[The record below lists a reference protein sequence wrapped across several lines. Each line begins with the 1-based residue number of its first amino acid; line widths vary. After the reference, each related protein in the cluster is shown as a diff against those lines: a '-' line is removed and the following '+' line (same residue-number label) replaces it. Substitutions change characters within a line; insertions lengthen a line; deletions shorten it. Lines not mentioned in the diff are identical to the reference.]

1 VSPGWLARNW
11 IALSCAAAV
20 VLYIAATLLA
30 PYSHIGVY
38 SFWEKEMYA
47 FEPALSLDN
56 YARALTTDLY
66 RKAVMNSGIVALSVT
81 LTTALLGY
89 LLAYYLAFHA
99 TRWRTLLFFLLI
111 VPLWTSFLLRAY
123 IWKIILGRN
132 GIINSWMMD
141 LGLLDEPLSFL
152 LYSKGSITLALV
164 YIFLPFVALPVYAAL
179 EKIPRSY
186 IEASTDLGA
195 PSASTFRHVILP
207 LSMPALTAGCTI
219 VFCLSFGDFIT
230 PALLGGT
237 GDLMIASVIISQFGS
252 AYDWPFGSALA
263 MLVLF
268 VVLALV
274 FVLRRLG
281 RAASGG
287 VE

>member
-1 VSPGWLARNW
+1 MATSWLARHW

-20 VLYIAATLLA
+20 VLYIAATLLV
-30 PYSHIGVY
+30 PYSHIAVY
-38 SFWEKEMYA
+38 SFWEKQMYV
-47 FEPALSLDN
+47 FQPALSLDN
-56 YARALTTDLY
+56 YAHALGRDVY
-66 RKAVMNSGIVALSVT
+66 RKAVANSAMVATTVT

-99 TRWRTLLFFLLI
+99 GRWRTLLFFLLI

-132 GIINSWMMD
+132 GILNSWMMEI
-141 LGLLDEPLSFL
+141 GLLDEPLSFL
-152 LYSKGSITLALV
+152 LYSKASITLALV

-179 EKIPRSY
+179 EKIPRGY

-195 PSASTFRHVILP
+195 PASGTFRHVILP
-207 LSMPALTAGCTI
+207 LSMPALAAGCTI

-230 PALLGGT
+230 PTLLGGT
-237 GDLMIASVIISQFGS
+237 GDLMIANVIISQFGS

-281 RAASGG
+281 RLAAGG